1 MRTKAVCGWSLM
13 ASVASKL
20 VGLNRRVM
28 EIRHPPNLL
37 CTLLPLPL
45 RGLIH
50 HLTHGCNYQRF
61 SREALPQ
68 KYFSLLEHLLFSFL
82 TLSLEQIRKI
92 MPVLRK
98 MDILNFILDLNF
110 EIVRSFLCLWLNF
123 SLHAWCDKLEV
134 GHQGSGAFCKC

>member
-13 ASVASKL
+13 GSVASKL

-37 CTLLPLPL
+37 YTLPPLPP

-61 SREALPQ
+61 SREAFPQ
-68 KYFSLLEHLLFSFL
+68 KYFSLLHHLLFSFL
-82 TLSLEQIRKI
+82 TLSLTANQENYACITK
-92 MPVLRK
+92 
-98 MDILNFILDLNF
+98 NEHF
-110 EIVRSFLCLWLNF
+110 
-123 SLHAWCDKLEV
+123 
-134 GHQGSGAFCKC
+134 